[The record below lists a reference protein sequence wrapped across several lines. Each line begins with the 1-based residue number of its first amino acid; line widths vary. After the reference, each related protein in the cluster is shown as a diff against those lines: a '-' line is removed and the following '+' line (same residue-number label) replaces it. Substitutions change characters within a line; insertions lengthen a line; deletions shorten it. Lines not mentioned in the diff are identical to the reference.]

1 MRKEIILIALI
12 TSFAGGPAFAEA
24 SSKEENIGIGLG
36 ATIGAIAGGPVGL
49 IVGAAMGATVGDGYH
64 QRNDKVDSLSA
75 SLNTSEARAEQLEG
89 DIRSLNG
96 EISGLDSEVER
107 LRETSSPEL
116 VSLLQA
122 GIAMDLLFRTDEDQ
136 LADATDGK
144 LQQLATTLATMQ
156 DVQIRLD
163 GFADERGDAT
173 YNQQLSVRRAEHVR
187 DVLQSNGISPS
198 RIQINAHGESPAIDT
213 NTDSY
218 ALERKVSLTLYVE
231 DSTSFASNPM

>member
-1 MRKEIILIALI
+1 MRKNIILVGLI
-12 TSFAGGPAFAEA
+12 TSLTVAPAFAEP
-24 SSKEENIGIGLG
+24 SSKEENVGIGLG
-36 ATIGAIAGGPVGL
+36 ATIGAVAGGPVGL
-49 IVGAAMGATVGDGYH
+49 IVGAALGAKIGDGYH

-75 SLNTSEARAEQLEG
+75 SLNTSEARAAQLDG

-96 EISGLDSEVER
+96 QIAGLDNEVER
-107 LRETSSPEL
+107 LRESSSPEL

-136 LADATDGK
+136 LAVATNGK
-144 LQQLATTLATMQ
+144 LQQLATTLAAMQ

-163 GFADERGDAT
+163 GFADERGDAN
-173 YNQQLSVRRAEHVR
+173 YNQLLSVRRAEHVR
-187 DVLQSNGISPS
+187 DLLQANGVSAS

-231 DSTSFASNPM
+231 DSTSFASNPR